1 MSPLAALQPQWVV
14 LVDTPAD
21 QFDNLRPDKLLP
33 AVQADWLDRVVQ
45 VDRQGR
51 AGLADWQGRAGLAD
65 RQGKAVLGEWVLTGC
80 SQVAALV
87 WTVPYFFSLA
97 SYKLKV

>member
-1 MSPLAALQPQWVV
+1 MCPYTYIQSHSPQWAV

-33 AVQADWLDRVVQ
+33 AVQADRLDRVVQ

-51 AGLADWQGRAGLAD
+51 AGLADWHGRAGLAD
-65 RQGKAVLGEWVLTGC
+65 RQGKAVLGEWLLTGC
-80 SQVAALV
+80 SQVAALQTKNK
-87 WTVPYFFSLA
+87 TVS
-97 SYKLKV
+97 S